1 MLGQSLLSWWLDNS
15 STGDVFVSAQSGIG
29 VFYMRFIPCL
39 IFALIAGC
47 ILVYFGQ
54 LVLAVSLCSAIVLIS
69 AIRAL
74 MAYRHSSVNLF
85 DSYLLVKRG
94 NFAVIHDY
102 ITYRDIESVSVKSTP
117 MTPYTGR
124 VSLRLSTNAETLTIF
139 SLKADIATDIRDLIL
154 LRNFSI

>member
-1 MLGQSLLSWWLDNS
+1 
-15 STGDVFVSAQSGIG
+15 
-29 VFYMRFIPCL
+29 
-39 IFALIAGC
+39 
-47 ILVYFGQ
+47 
-54 LVLAVSLCSAIVLIS
+54 
-69 AIRAL
+69 

-94 NFAVIHDY
+94 NLAVIHDY

-124 VSLRLSTNAETLTIF
+124 VSLRLSTNAETLTVF
-139 SLKADIATDIRDLIL
+139 SLEADIATDIRDLIL